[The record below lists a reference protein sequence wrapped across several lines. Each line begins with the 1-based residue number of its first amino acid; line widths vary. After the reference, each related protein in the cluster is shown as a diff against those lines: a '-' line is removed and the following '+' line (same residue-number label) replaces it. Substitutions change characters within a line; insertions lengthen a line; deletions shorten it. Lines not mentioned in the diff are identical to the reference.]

1 MNQFVRFPGFK
12 RKAVTLS
19 YDDGSRHDKRLI
31 SILQKHGLKATFNIN
46 SGFFSEKYEGIEKGR
61 MTRQEALALYPP
73 SGMEVAVHGYQHFSL
88 AHVDTN
94 LAINDIFTDRKELEN
109 LFGCVINGMAYA
121 NGSYNEEVITVLKK
135 MGIEWARTAD
145 ESESLDLPSDWLKW
159 QGTCHHDNPRLMEIA
174 KQFVEQRDAEY
185 FWLNQLQLFY
195 LWGHSYEFAHKNNWN
210 VIEEF
215 AEYIGNRED
224 IWYATNGEIFDY
236 LQAAER
242 LQFSADGS
250 LVKNPSGIDI
260 YLQYIDKKRKVP
272 AGKTIKLHSGAVL

>member
-1 MNQFVRFPGFK
+1 MNQFIRFPDFK

-19 YDDGSRHDKRLI
+19 YDDGSRRDKRLI

-46 SGFFSEKYEGIEKGR
+46 SGCFSEKYEGVEKGR
-61 MTRQEALALYPP
+61 MTRQEALALYSS
-73 SGMEVAVHGYQHFSL
+73 SGMEVAVHGYRHFSL
-88 AHVDTN
+88 ASVDSN

-109 LFGCVINGMAYA
+109 MFGRVINGMAYA
-121 NGSYNEEVITVLKK
+121 NGSYDEDVIALLKK
-135 MGIEWARTAD
+135 MGIEWARTAE

-159 QGTCHHDNPRLMEIA
+159 QGTCHHDNPRLMELA
-174 KQFVEQRDAEY
+174 KQFVEQREAGY

-195 LWGHSYEFAHKNNWN
+195 LWGHSYEFEDKNNWN
-210 VIEEF
+210 VIEDF

-224 IWYATNGEIFDY
+224 IWYATNGEIFEY

-250 LVKNPSGIDI
+250 LVKNPSGRDI

-272 AGKTIKLHSGAVL
+272 AGKTINLHSGEVI